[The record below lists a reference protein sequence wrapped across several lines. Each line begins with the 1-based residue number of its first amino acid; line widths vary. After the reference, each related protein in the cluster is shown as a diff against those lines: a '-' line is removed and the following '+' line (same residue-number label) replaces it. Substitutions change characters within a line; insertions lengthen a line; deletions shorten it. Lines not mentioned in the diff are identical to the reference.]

1 MLLAVAK
8 NLMLSEL
15 ASVGTHVAL
24 LNESGVE
31 ISGGTYARQPIT
43 WGTAS
48 GGAIN
53 ATNQPVFDVPAGV
66 TVGSIAV
73 FSAVTAGTKYSE
85 SSVVNETY
93 AGDGTYTV
101 TSLEINLNQA

>member
-1 MLLAVAK
+1 MLLVSAK
-8 NLMLSEL
+8 NLMLTEL
-15 ASVGTHVAL
+15 ATVASHVGL
-24 LNESGVE
+24 LNEAGVE
-31 ISGGTYARQPIT
+31 ISGGTYARQSIT
-43 WGTAS
+43 WGGAS
-48 GGAIN
+48 AGAIN

-66 TVGSIAV
+66 TVGSIAI

-85 SSVVNETY
+85 SDVTNETY